1 MKKFEIYELREVL
14 NYDSHREKV
23 FTFYERLCIHKAIS
37 HHLSFEEKK
46 ELNVELT
53 TKVKQVLEHMSIH
66 NIDTVDVIYRIDPT
80 TYKITTYENGK

>member
-1 MKKFEIYELREVL
+1 MKKFEIYELRDVL
-14 NYDSHREKV
+14 NYDSHRENV

-46 ELNVELT
+46 ELNVSLAM
-53 TKVKQVLEHMSIH
+53 KVKQVLEHMNRH
-66 NIDTVDVIYRIDPT
+66 NIDTVDVIYKIDPI